1 LPLRVD
7 DGIVVVM
14 SEHFDVNTYLA
25 GPENLR
31 RRELVWGVVREPPA
45 PKYGHQSVVTRATV
59 ILDLHVRER
68 QLGIVCVS
76 PIDVVLDEKKA
87 LIVQPDVVFL
97 SNERRSILRDEL
109 WGAPDLVIEVT
120 SRGTARYDRHT
131 KMRWY
136 REYGVRECWLLDIGQ
151 RLVTIVDLRVRG
163 PRAWRRFS
171 GDQRLHSTVLTQLTT
186 EAASFFA

>member
-97 SNERRSILRDEL
+97 SNERRSILRDQL

>member
-1 LPLRVD
+1 VD

-14 SEHFDVNTYLA
+14 SEQFDVNTYLA

-76 PIDVVLDEKKA
+76 PIDVVLDEEKA

-97 SNERRSILRDEL
+97 SNERRSILRDQL

-120 SRGTARYDRHT
+120 LRGTARYDRHT
-131 KMRWY
+131 KIRWY
-136 REYGVRECWLLDIGQ
+136 REYGVRECWLLDIGR

-163 PRAWRRFS
+163 PRAWQRFS
-171 GDQRLHSTVLTQLTT
+171 GDQRLHSTVLTELTT

>member
-1 LPLRVD
+1 VD

-97 SNERRSILRDEL
+97 SNERRSILRDQL